1 MGDDNEESQIPF
13 QQYLAPA
20 VGKGEIHMIS
30 DNSESLINI
39 IRILQL
45 IREMIL
51 FLL

>member
-30 DNSESLINI
+30 DNSESFINI
-39 IRILQL
+39 IRILD
-45 IREMIL
+45 
-51 FLL
+51 